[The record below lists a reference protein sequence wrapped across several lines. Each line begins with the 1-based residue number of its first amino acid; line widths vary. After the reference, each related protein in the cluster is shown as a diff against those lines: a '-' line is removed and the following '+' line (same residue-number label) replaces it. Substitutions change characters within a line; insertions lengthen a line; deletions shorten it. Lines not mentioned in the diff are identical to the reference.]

1 MDFYIQMGHGMQ
13 TMCKELTSEWGGSK
27 IILSPLNLPPERL
40 EKFTSDI
47 EKVNDSVLFDPQLYF
62 PRKYHKNLAKY
73 NYWPQDE
80 ITNLENGNCDTLIGK
95 LYELNK
101 RISTSSFILPSF
113 IVSKI
118 DHRWNALQQ
127 SYITKAQSYSPDK
140 ALISTVAITGEVLSD
155 STQVEQIIQYIEHWN
170 VEGIYIVC
178 EHPDRYYLV
187 DQPLWL
193 SNLLA
198 LVAGIKRQHKKVIVG
213 YASHQM
219 LCLAMAKCDAIASG
233 NFLNVRWF
241 KPEHFE
247 TMEDDGISRRAIWYY
262 CPQALSEYKVPFLD
276 IAQRMGK
283 LDVMK
288 PAPEMMNPY
297 CDMLFA
303 GSLPSSTGYKES
315 HAHRHYLCCLRYQSL
330 MATRDSYSETMDS
343 QLLILETAEQILSG
357 LRSKGI
363 RGQDR
368 DFSDIIDVNRAAIA
382 VHDAEFR
389 FTLSREWE
397 TL

>member
-1 MDFYIQMGHGMQ
+1 
-13 TMCKELTSEWGGSK
+13 
-27 IILSPLNLPPERL
+27 
-40 EKFTSDI
+40 
-47 EKVNDSVLFDPQLYF
+47 
-62 PRKYHKNLAKY
+62 
-73 NYWPQDE
+73 
-80 ITNLENGNCDTLIGK
+80 
-95 LYELNK
+95 
-101 RISTSSFILPSF
+101 
-113 IVSKI
+113 
-118 DHRWNALQQ
+118 
-127 SYITKAQSYSPDK
+127 
-140 ALISTVAITGEVLSD
+140 
-155 STQVEQIIQYIEHWN
+155 
-170 VEGIYIVC
+170 
-178 EHPDRYYLV
+178 
-187 DQPLWL
+187 
-193 SNLLA
+193 
-198 LVAGIKRQHKKVIVG
+198 
-213 YASHQM
+213 M

-247 TMEDDGISRRAIWYY
+247 TLEDDGISRRAIWYY

-288 PAPEMMNPY
+288 PSQEMMNPY

-315 HAHRHYLCCLRYQSL
+315 HAHKHYLCCLRHQSL
-330 MATRDSYSETMDS
+330 VATRDSYSETMNS

-382 VHDAEFR
+382 AYDAEFR
-389 FTLSREWE
+389 FVLSREWE